1 MPSEQQMLALLRAAV
16 DRYQMIRAGDRVA
29 VGVSGG
35 KDSLVLLR
43 LLAALQRFYPQPF
56 SVIAITLDPYFGG
69 KAGDYSAVAALCEQL
84 QVPYTVHKTDI
95 YQTVFEQKKEKNP
108 CSLCARLRR
117 GTLHKV
123 AAEKGCNVV
132 ALGHHRDDAAQTVL
146 MNLLGGGT
154 IDCFAPKCELD
165 RCGLTLIRP
174 MVFMS
179 QPQVA
184 AFAQAQQLPVVASAC
199 PVNGTTERARTEQL
213 LQQLRQQYG
222 PIEQKIVHA
231 LQKAGIHGW

>member
-1 MPSEQQMLALLRAAV
+1 MAGEKRMLALLRAAV
-16 DRYQMIRAGDRVA
+16 DRYQMIQEGDRVA

-35 KDSLVLLR
+35 KDSLALLA
-43 LLAALQRFYPQPF
+43 LLAALREFYPKRF
-56 SVIAITLDPYFGG
+56 SLCAITLDMRFGNRD
-69 KAGDYSAVAALCEQL
+69 GDFSAVAALCERL
-84 QVPYTVHKTDI
+84 QVQYIVHPTEI
-95 YQTVFEQKKEKNP
+95 YRTVFEEKKEKNP

-123 AAEKGCNVV
+123 AQQHGCNVV

-146 MNLLGGGT
+146 MNLLEGGT
-154 IDCFAPKCELD
+154 VDCFAPKCTLD

-174 MVFMS
+174 MVFMP
-179 QPQVA
+179 QAQVA
-184 AFAQAQQLPVVASAC
+184 AYAAAQNLPVIPSAC

-213 LQQLRQQYG
+213 LAQLRTQYG
-222 PIEQKIVHA
+222 PVEQKIVHA